1 MFKKQYLVILYFV
14 FNSASA
20 YDLGKFASAVQQNF
34 TVFEMAECSV
44 LFRNVRADISD
55 SKLNVPQVGT
65 VAARNSDY
73 LQAMDAAI
81 EFLIK
86 AGTFTLEHYVAEQSK
101 IPKTHLS
108 LEPVVSLRK
117 SEACIAKLDISA
129 QAGVDNVATKDPIEI
144 HNSNVSRLRDM
155 IMLGEKDAKLV
166 VVDSGCTFK
175 LHKRT
180 GDRKNVLIIYD
191 EVFYWGRVAQVGYD
205 STMNFRTADSAKNKL
220 LSLIAET
227 HPFAVK
233 ALSETGSEYYSMT
246 SRSESDNQQTF
257 RFIRETGG
265 HIPRTVYTNDRLF
278 SFKTEEQAKE
288 MRDLVVAVARHCS

>member
-1 MFKKQYLVILYFV
+1 MFKKQYLAILYFV

-20 YDLGKFASAVQQNF
+20 YDLGKFASAVQQHF

-108 LEPVVSLRK
+108 LEPVVSLKK

-129 QAGVDNVATKDPIEI
+129 QAGVDNVATQDPIEI

-155 IMLGEKDAKLV
+155 IMLGDKDATLV
-166 VVDSGCTFK
+166 VADGGCTFK
-175 LHKRT
+175 LHKRS
-180 GDRKNVLIIYD
+180 GDRKNVLFIFD
-191 EVFYWGRVAQVGYD
+191 EVFNWGRVVQVSYD
-205 STMNFRTADSAKNKL
+205 ATMKFATSDRTKNLALEFIAKNN
-220 LSLIAET
+220 
-227 HPFAVK
+227 PFSVK
-233 ALSETGSEYYSMT
+233 ALSEPGSEYYSLT
-246 SRSESDNQQTF
+246 SRSESDNEQTF

-265 HIPRTVYTNDRLF
+265 HIPRTVHTSDRLF
-278 SFKTEEQAKE
+278 AFKTEEQAKE